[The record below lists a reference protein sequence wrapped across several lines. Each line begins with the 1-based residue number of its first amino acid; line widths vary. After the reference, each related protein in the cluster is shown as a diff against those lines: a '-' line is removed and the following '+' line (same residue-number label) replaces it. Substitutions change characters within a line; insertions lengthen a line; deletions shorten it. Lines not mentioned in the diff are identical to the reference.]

1 MEIQQVGTYVKM
13 ELFFGECNKS
23 GDKGRRKG
31 TIQLLMMSRKEVI
44 KRDAWERVKWKH
56 MFGSQVLDL
65 SQQKTKNQTS
75 QQNE

>member
-13 ELFFGECNKS
+13 ELFLGECNTS

-31 TIQLLMMSRKEVI
+31 TMQLLMMSRKEVI

-65 SQQKTKNQTS
+65 SQKKTKNKTS